1 MFSSQYFSFPLS
13 VSFHHCSILIYIYM
27 MFLPEWQI
35 TGTFRKQ
42 CSFCSF
48 CSFGNREALDRKMC
62 SGFQLSKVCATA
74 QSVGQSPSTL
84 LGNTSPNPRPVYVEF
99 VVDNLTLG
107 QTLSQYLGYPL
118 SLSPHKR
125 SHHHPTN
132 DPIITLTCKPILLL
146 LEIPTDATFRRL
158 KKLWYLEGTLDG
170 MVLDFVLAAFWE
182 LYKET
187 TTTACSTAV
196 PTLFGRWQIA
206 AEGLNWVT
214 CKTTVSFAG
223 CRRSSEGDLDL
234 LYCLLEDVLLVNVTS
249 SCNMFLFG

>member
-1 MFSSQYFSFPLS
+1 
-13 VSFHHCSILIYIYM
+13 
-27 MFLPEWQI
+27 
-35 TGTFRKQ
+35 
-42 CSFCSF
+42 
-48 CSFGNREALDRKMC
+48 MC

-132 DPIITLTCKPILLL
+132 APIITPPTPPSSPHKLSHHHPTNAPIITPQTLPLSPHKLSHYHPTNAPIITPQTLPLSPHQRSHYHPTNAPIISPQTLPLSPHKRSHHHPTNDPIITLTCKPILLL

-158 KKLWYLEGTLDG
+158 KKL
-170 MVLDFVLAAFWE
+170 
-182 LYKET
+182 
-187 TTTACSTAV
+187 
-196 PTLFGRWQIA
+196 
-206 AEGLNWVT
+206 
-214 CKTTVSFAG
+214 
-223 CRRSSEGDLDL
+223 
-234 LYCLLEDVLLVNVTS
+234 
-249 SCNMFLFG
+249 